1 MAREPNDLLH
11 GTLDVL
17 ILKTLSWGPTHGYG
31 ISRAI
36 EDRTKHELTI
46 EDAALYKAL
55 RRLEAKGAIAA
66 AWGVSDTSR
75 RARYYSL
82 TQRGRQTL
90 RAEVSTWK
98 RYAAAVASVLETA

>member
-1 MAREPNDLLH
+1 MDREPNDLLH
-11 GTLDVL
+11 GTLDAL
-17 ILKTLSWGPTHGYG
+17 ILKTLSRGPAHGYG

-36 EDRTKHELTI
+36 EDRTKNTLTI

-66 AWGVSDTSR
+66 EWGVSDTSR

-82 TQRGRQTL
+82 TPLGRQML
-90 RAEVSTWK
+90 RAEVMTWK
-98 RYAAAVASVLETA
+98 RYATAVASVLETA